1 MMTHASREFPA
12 YRLTREA
19 LITRAI
25 FVTVLVAT
33 ALPEACFARLGL
45 TRVAE
50 RSPTSTAHDAG
61 RVASDDSR

>member
-1 MMTHASREFPA
+1 MMTHASRDFPA

-45 TRVAE
+45 MRVVA
-50 RSPTSTAHDAG
+50 RSATSPARDAG
-61 RVASDDSR
+61 RVASDSR

>member
-19 LITRAI
+19 LVRRAI

-33 ALPEACFARLGL
+33 ALPESCLARIGL
-45 TRVAE
+45 MSVVE
-50 RSPTSTAHDAG
+50 RSAPAPAHDAG
-61 RVASDDSR
+61 RVASDSR

>member
-1 MMTHASREFPA
+1 MTTHASRDFPA

-33 ALPEACFARLGL
+33 ALPEACFARLGHM
-45 TRVAE
+45 RVVE
-50 RSPTSTAHDAG
+50 RSPTSPPHDAG
-61 RVASDDSR
+61 RVASDSR

>member
-1 MMTHASREFPA
+1 MMTHASRDFPA

-33 ALPEACFARLGL
+33 ALPEACFGRIGL
-45 TRVAE
+45 MRVVD
-50 RSPTSTAHDAG
+50 RSATSPAHDAG
-61 RVASDDSR
+61 RVASDSR

>member
-1 MMTHASREFPA
+1 MTTHASRDFPA
-12 YRLTREA
+12 YRLTRAA

-45 TRVAE
+45 MRVAE
-50 RSPTSTAHDAG
+50 HSPTSPARDAG
-61 RVASDDSR
+61 RVASDSR